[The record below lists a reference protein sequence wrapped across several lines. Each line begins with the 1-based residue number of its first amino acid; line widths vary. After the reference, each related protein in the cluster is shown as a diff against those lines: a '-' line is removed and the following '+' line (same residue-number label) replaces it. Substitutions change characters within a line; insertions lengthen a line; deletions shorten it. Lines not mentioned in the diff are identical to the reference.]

1 MITMLYL
8 YAILYFYYICIILL
22 YEKGILKGI
31 NLIRKIKKYAT
42 TNTLVVLGIILGVA
56 FGILFPE
63 LALKQKLI
71 GTAFVYFLKML
82 VVPLVFASIYVAI
95 LGLGSI
101 EHLKRMGLKT
111 IGLYILTTALAVVTA
126 IIAMNIFHIGEH
138 VSNVGLEYA
147 KAATLAPFSFENMI
161 LSFIPTNIFHA
172 LAEGKMMQIIIFAI
186 MFGVASLY
194 LSPKQQE
201 PLTNFFTSVSEA
213 MLKMAEWVILMTPI
227 GVFSLIS
234 YVIAE
239 QGIDVVFGLYKYVLV
254 VIGVILFHGLIT
266 LPAILKFFTKVNPYA
281 YLSNVRE
288 APIMAFST
296 ASSAAT
302 LPVSMRVVEEIG
314 GVDKKTASF
323 VLPLGATVSM
333 DGTAAYLS
341 VAVLYIA
348 NLAGVALSL
357 GDQILLGITVVALS
371 VGVAALP
378 SASLVMMVII
388 LNQIGL
394 PVEYMALIV
403 AVDRILDMCRTS
415 LNVTSDLIVTKIVD
429 EFEKRR

>member
-1 MITMLYL
+1 MVAKL
-8 YAILYFYYICIILL
+8 
-22 YEKGILKGI
+22 
-31 NLIRKIKKYAT
+31 KKYTT
-42 TNTLVVLGIILGVA
+42 TNTLVVLGIILGIA
-56 FGILFPE
+56 FGVMLPE
-63 LALKQKLI
+63 LALKQKVI

-82 VVPLVFASIYVAI
+82 VVPLVFSSIFVAI

-111 IGLYILTTALAVVTA
+111 IGLYMFTTALAVLVA
-126 IIAMNIFHIGEH
+126 ILAMNIFHIGEH
-138 VSNVGLEYA
+138 ISTEGLEFA
-147 KAATLAPFSFENMI
+147 KAHTIAPFSFESMI

-172 LAEGKMMQIIIFAI
+172 LSNGEMMQIIVFAI
-186 MFGVASLY
+186 LFGVAALY

-201 PLTNFFTSVSEA
+201 PLTNLFTAVSEA
-213 MLKMAEWVILMTPI
+213 MLKIAEWVIMLTPI

-239 QGIDVVFGLYKYVLV
+239 QGFEVVLGLWKYVLV
-254 VIGVILFHGLIT
+254 VMGVLVFHAIIT
-266 LPAILKFFTKVNPYA
+266 LPAVLAVFGRVNPFK
-281 YLSNVRE
+281 YLLSVKE

-296 ASSAAT
+296 ASSAGT
-302 LPVSMRVVEEIG
+302 LPVSMRVSQEKG
-314 GVDKKTASF
+314 GVDPKTASF

-333 DGTAAYLS
+333 DGTAAYLT
-341 VAVLYIA
+341 VAVLYMA
-348 NLAGVALSL
+348 NLAGVDMGF

-394 PVEYMALIV
+394 PVEYMALII
-403 AVDRILDMCRTS
+403 AVDRILDMARTA
-415 LNVTSDLIVTKIVD
+415 LNVTSDLVVAKTVD
-429 EFEKRR
+429 EIAKRRA

>member
-1 MITMLYL
+1 MIKKL
-8 YAILYFYYICIILL
+8 
-22 YEKGILKGI
+22 
-31 NLIRKIKKYAT
+31 KKYAT
-42 TNTLVVLGIILGVA
+42 TNTLVVIGIILGVA

-63 LALKQKLI
+63 IALKQKVI

-82 VVPLVFASIYVAI
+82 VVPLVFSSIFVAI
-95 LGLGSI
+95 LGLGSV

-111 IGLYILTTALAVVTA
+111 IGLYILTTALAVMTA
-126 IIAMNIFHIGEH
+126 IAAMNIFHIGEK
-138 VSNVGLEYA
+138 VSSAGLAFE
-147 KAATLAPFSFENMI
+147 KATTIAPFSFEDMI

-172 LAEGKMMQIIIFAI
+172 LSSGAMMQVIVFAI
-186 MFGVASLY
+186 LFGVAALY
-194 LSPKQQE
+194 LSKTQQA
-201 PLTNFFTSVSEA
+201 PLINLFTSVSEA

-239 QGIDVVFGLYKYVLV
+239 QGIDVVFGLYKYMLV
-254 VIGVILFHGLIT
+254 VVGVIIFHAIVT
-266 LPAILKFFTKVNPYA
+266 LPAILRLFTKVNPYK
-281 YLSNVRE
+281 YLSLVRE

-302 LPVSMRVVEEIG
+302 LPVSMRVVEEMG
-314 GVDKKTASF
+314 GVDKKNASF

-348 NLAGVALSL
+348 NLAGVTLSFA
-357 GDQILLGITVVALS
+357 DQVLLGITVVALS

-378 SASLVMMVII
+378 SASLVMMVVI

-415 LNVTSDLIVTKIVD
+415 LNVTSDLIVTKIID
-429 EFEKRR
+429 ESEKRR

>member
-1 MITMLYL
+1 MIKK
-8 YAILYFYYICIILL
+8 F
-22 YEKGILKGI
+22 
-31 NLIRKIKKYAT
+31 KKYAT
-42 TNTLVVLGIILGVA
+42 TNRLVVLGIVLGAA

-63 LALKQKLI
+63 IALKQKVI

-82 VVPLVFASIYVAI
+82 VVPLVFSSIFVAI
-95 LGLGSI
+95 LGLGSV

-111 IGLYILTTALAVVTA
+111 IGLYILTTALAVMSA
-126 IIAMNIFHIGEH
+126 IAAMNIFHIGEK
-138 VSNVGLEYA
+138 VSSAGLTFE
-147 KAATLAPFSFENMI
+147 KATTIAPFSFEDMI

-172 LAEGKMMQIIIFAI
+172 LSSGAMMQVIVFAI
-186 MFGVASLY
+186 LFGVAALY
-194 LSPKQQE
+194 LSKTQQA
-201 PLTNFFTSVSEA
+201 PLINLFTSVSEA

-239 QGIDVVFGLYKYVLV
+239 QGIDVVFGLYKYILV
-254 VIGVILFHGLIT
+254 VVGVIIFHAIVT
-266 LPAILKFFTKVNPYA
+266 LPAILRLFTKVNPYK
-281 YLSNVRE
+281 YLSLVRE

-302 LPVSMRVVEEIG
+302 LPVSMRVVEEMG
-314 GVDKKTASF
+314 GVDKKNASF

-348 NLAGVALSL
+348 NLAGVALSFA
-357 GDQILLGITVVALS
+357 DQVLLGITVVALS

-378 SASLVMMVII
+378 SASLVMMVVI

-429 EFEKRR
+429 EFEKKR